1 MRLPV
6 ICFLLFWAKARTLK
20 NLNYSVPEEQGPGT
34 VIGNIAKD
42 AGFGPVE
49 KGTKSNF
56 RVLENSAP
64 HLIDVDSE
72 SGLLFTKQRIDRET
86 LCKRNPKCQLSMEV
100 FANDKEICMIKIDV
114 VDINDNSPS
123 FPSDHINIDI
133 SENAAAGTRFPLTI
147 AHDSDSGQNGIKTY
161 QVTRD
166 DYNTFSLDLKLRGDG
181 TIYPELVVQ
190 RPLDREDQSH
200 HTLLLTAIDGG
211 EYPRSGSM
219 QINVRV
225 TDSNDNSPVFD
236 KPGYMLE
243 LPENSPPGRMLID
256 VNATDQ
262 DEGSNGQV
270 VYSFSG
276 YASDRVQELF
286 SIDPKTGVIKIQG
299 EIDYEDN
306 PTIEFD
312 VQAMDLGPNPIPGHC
327 KISVKVLDKNDN
339 WPVISFVSVRQ
350 GAISEAAPPESVI
363 ALVRVTDKD
372 SGRNGQLQCRVL
384 GNVPF
389 RLQEN
394 NDNFYTL
401 LTDRPLDRELKD
413 EYNVTIVA
421 RDNGIPSL
429 NYTKSFTVK
438 ILDENDNAPRFTK
451 TVYVL
456 QVPENNIPGEYLGSV
471 LAHDPD
477 IGQNGTVSYSISPS
491 HIGDVSV
498 YTYVSVNPTNGAIY
512 ASRSFNYEQ
521 TKFFEFKVQAKDAG
535 SPHMEGSATVR
546 VSVLDV
552 NDNLPVIVLPLLIN
566 DTVEIMVPR
575 NVGLGYIVT
584 TVRAVDQDHGESGR
598 LTYEIWEGNEEH
610 LFEMDPVAGEV
621 RTAHAVWEDVAPA
634 VELVVKVTDHGKPP
648 LSAVAKLIIKA
659 NTGAM
664 AAGESSA
671 SGEQQ
676 HWDMSLP
683 LIITLC
689 IISLMLLAVMTTI
702 AVKSK
707 HQDKEAGNYN
717 CRMAEYSNSNPPVGN
732 GKKKRINKSDI
743 MLVQS
748 EVEERDSV
756 SRMNVVSSPSLITS
770 PICFDYQATSP
781 LPLTLPRSEVMYL
794 KTTFNS
800 LTVPRAGCHSSFAG
814 LTTETPTNR
823 MSVIQTDNFPS
834 EPNNV
839 ANRQPFAQSSSTFKD
854 AERASLR
861 DSGHGDSDQA
871 DSDLDTNKGCACNT
885 SARGALKM
893 KATAVNGQPLDQG
906 QGRSVHCTD
915 ECRALGHSDRCW
927 MPKLRVGSQ
936 ADSGDNR
943 TDLFIPV
950 GMEATAETEIYGS
963 LNRSAARKTLSTFGK
978 EQRDSTILVANIK
991 PYFKSQRARSPLLQE
1006 CSSGSS
1012 SPTKGNTPLDS
1023 HTKGPREEV
1032 GRDGEGGSD
1041 SSAYGPPDG
1050 QCSPPHTELEE
1061 PSYMACGLTPKSL
1074 SNSLIHSSEIRSG
1087 IISQECVGMECV
1099 SPNQR
1104 DSGD

>member
-1 MRLPV
+1 MRLSVP
-6 ICFLLFWAKARTLK
+6 IFFLLWVKALTLK

-42 AGFGPVE
+42 AGY
-49 KGTKSNF
+49 GTMERGKKSNF

-64 HLIDVDSE
+64 HLVDVDPE
-72 SGLLFTKQRIDRET
+72 SGLIFTKQRIDRET
-86 LCKRNPKCQLSMEV
+86 LCRRNPKCQLSMEV
-100 FANDKEICMIKIDV
+100 FANDKEICMIKIDIQ
-114 VDINDNSPS
+114 DINDNSPS
-123 FPSDHINIDI
+123 FPSDHVNIDI

-147 AHDSDSGQNGIKTY
+147 AHDSDSGENGIKTY

-166 DYNTFSLDLKLRGDG
+166 DYNTFSLDLKVRGDG

-225 TDSNDNSPVFD
+225 TDSNDNSPVFE
-236 KPGYMLE
+236 KSSYVLE
-243 LPENSPPGRMLID
+243 IAENSPQGKVLID
-256 VNATDQ
+256 LNATDL

-270 VYSFSG
+270 IYSFTG
-276 YASDRVQELF
+276 YASERIQDLF
-286 SIDPKTGVIKIQG
+286 SIDPNTGVIKVQG
-299 EIDYEDN
+299 EIDFEEN
-306 PTIEFD
+306 PIIEFD
-312 VQAMDLGPNPIPGHC
+312 VQAKDLGPNPIPGHC
-327 KISVKVLDKNDN
+327 KITVKVLDKNDN
-339 WPVISFVSVRQ
+339 SPIISFVSVRQ

-401 LTDRPLDRELKD
+401 LTDRPLDREMKD

-451 TVYVL
+451 TLYVL

-477 IGQNGTVSYSISPS
+477 VGRNGTVSYSILPS

-512 ASRSFNYEQ
+512 ASRSFNFEQ
-521 TKFFEFKVQAKDAG
+521 TKSFEFKVQAKDGG
-535 SPHMEGSATVR
+535 SPHMESTSTVR
-546 VSVLDV
+546 VNILDV
-552 NDNLPVIVLPLLIN
+552 NDNLPVIILPVLLN
-566 DTVEIMVPR
+566 DTAEIPVPR
-575 NVGLGYIVT
+575 NVGIGYIVA
-584 TVRAVDQDHGESGR
+584 TVKAVDHDHGESGH
-598 LTYEIWEGNEEH
+598 LTYEITEGNDDH
-610 LFEMDPVAGEV
+610 LFEMDPVGGEV
-621 RTAHAVWEDVAPA
+621 RTAHALWEEVAPV

-659 NTGAM
+659 NTET
-664 AAGESSA
+664 AAGGGSSTG
-671 SGEQQ
+671 GEQQ
-676 HWDMSLP
+676 HWDVSLP
-683 LIITLC
+683 LIVTLC
-689 IISLMLLAVMTTI
+689 IISVMLLAVMTAI

-717 CRMAEYSNSNPPVGN
+717 CRMAEYSNPPVGK

-748 EVEERDSV
+748 EMEERDSA
-756 SRMNVVSSPSLITS
+756 SRMNV
-770 PICFDYQATSP
+770 
-781 LPLTLPRSEVMYL
+781 
-794 KTTFNS
+794 
-800 LTVPRAGCHSSFAG
+800 
-814 LTTETPTNR
+814 TE
-823 MSVIQTDNFPS
+823 NFPS
-834 EPNNV
+834 EPNY
-839 ANRQPFAQSSSTFKD
+839 AGSRQPFVQSSTFKD

-871 DSDLDTNKGCACNT
+871 DSDQDTNKGSHCDT
-885 SARGALKM
+885 SAREALKM
-893 KATAVNGQPLDQG
+893 KATAVNGQPFEQEQDK
-906 QGRSVHCTD
+906 SVHCTD

-936 ADSGDNR
+936 ADSADNR
-943 TDLFIPV
+943 TNLFIPV
-950 GMEATAETEIYGS
+950 GMDAMVETEIYGTIS
-963 LNRSAARKTLSTFGK
+963 CSSRKTLSTFGK
-978 EQRDSTILVANIK
+978 EQRDSTILVANVK
-991 PYFKSQRARSPLLQE
+991 PYLKSQRALSPPLQE
-1006 CSSGSS
+1006 SPSASS
-1012 SPTKGNTPLDS
+1012 SPTKSSLPLDLAS
-1023 HTKGPREEV
+1023 QESKEE
-1032 GRDGEGGSD
+1032 REGGSD

-1050 QCSPPHTELEE
+1050 QCSPLHTELEE
-1061 PSYMACGLTPKSL
+1061 PSYLTCELRPKSL
-1074 SNSLIHSSEIRSG
+1074 SSSLIHSSV
-1087 IISQECVGMECV
+1087 ISQECGGSDCALD
-1099 SPNQR
+1099 PR
-1104 DSGD
+1104 DTGN

>member
-1 MRLPV
+1 MRLSIP
-6 ICFLLFWAKARTLK
+6 IFLLLWVKALTLK
-20 NLNYSVPEEQGPGT
+20 NLSYSVPEEQGPGT

-42 AGFGPVE
+42 GGY
-49 KGTKSNF
+49 GTLERGKKSNF

-64 HLIDVDSE
+64 HLVDVDPE
-72 SGLLFTKQRIDRET
+72 SGLIFTKQRIDRET
-86 LCKRNPKCQLSMEV
+86 LCRRNPKCQLSMEV
-100 FANDKEICMIKIDV
+100 FANDKEICMIKIDIQ
-114 VDINDNSPS
+114 DINDNSPN
-123 FPSDHINIDI
+123 FPSDHVNIDI

-147 AHDSDSGQNGIKTY
+147 AHDSDTGENGIKTY

-166 DYNTFSLDLKLRGDG
+166 DYNTFSLDLKVRGDG

-225 TDSNDNSPVFD
+225 TDSNDNSPIFE
-236 KPGYMLE
+236 KSSYILE
-243 LPENSPPGRMLID
+243 LPENSPPGKVLID
-256 VNATDQ
+256 LNATDH

-270 VYSFSG
+270 VYSFTG
-276 YASDRVQELF
+276 YASERIQDLF
-286 SIDPKTGVIKIQG
+286 SIDPNSGVIKVQG
-299 EIDYEDN
+299 EIDYEEN
-306 PTIEFD
+306 PIIEFD
-312 VQAMDLGPNPIPGHC
+312 VQAKDLGPNPIPGHA
-327 KISVKVLDKNDN
+327 KITVKVLDKNDN
-339 WPVISFVSVRQ
+339 SPIISFVSVRQ
-350 GAISEAAPPESVI
+350 GAISEAAPSESVI

-401 LTDRPLDRELKD
+401 LTDRPLDREAKD

-451 TVYVL
+451 LMYIL

-477 IGQNGTVSYSISPS
+477 VGRNGTVTYSILPS
-491 HIGDVSV
+491 HIGEVSV

-521 TKFFEFKVQAKDAG
+521 MKSFEFKVQAKDGG
-535 SPHMEGSATVR
+535 SPHMESTTTVR
-546 VSVLDV
+546 VNILDV
-552 NDNLPVIVLPLLIN
+552 NDNLPVIILPFLQN
-566 DTVEIMVPR
+566 DTAEIPVPR
-575 NVGLGYIVT
+575 NVGIGYIVA
-584 TVRAVDQDHGESGR
+584 TVKAVDHDHGESGH
-598 LTYEIWEGNEEH
+598 LTYEITDGNDDH
-610 LFEMDPVAGEV
+610 LFDMDPIGGEV
-621 RTAHAVWEDVAPA
+621 RTAHATWEDVSPV

-648 LSAVAKLIIKA
+648 LSAVAKLVIKA
-659 NTGAM
+659 NAETASG
-664 AAGESSA
+664 GGGSNV

-676 HWDMSLP
+676 HWDVSLP
-683 LIITLC
+683 LIVTLC
-689 IISLMLLAVMTTI
+689 IISVMLLAVMTAI

-707 HQDKEAGNYN
+707 HQDKDSGNYN
-717 CRMAEYSNSNPPVGN
+717 CRMPEYTNPPVGK

-748 EVEERDSV
+748 EMEERDSA

-770 PICFDYQATSP
+770 PICFDYQSP

-794 KTTFNS
+794 KTTPNS

-814 LTTETPTNR
+814 LGADASANR
-823 MSVIQTDNFPS
+823 MSVIQTENFPS
-834 EPNNV
+834 EPNY
-839 ANRQPFAQSSSTFKD
+839 AGSRQPFVQSSTFKD

-871 DSDLDTNKGCACNT
+871 DSDQDTNRGSQCDT
-885 SARGALKM
+885 SAREALKM
-893 KATAVNGQPLDQG
+893 KGTSVNGQPFEQEQDK
-906 QGRSVHCTD
+906 SVHCTD

-927 MPKLRVGSQ
+927 MPKLRIGSQ
-936 ADSGDNR
+936 ADSADNR
-943 TDLFIPV
+943 TNLFIPV
-950 GMEATAETEIYGS
+950 GMDAMVETEIYGTIS
-963 LNRSAARKTLSTFGK
+963 RGARKTLSTFGK
-978 EQRDSTILVANIK
+978 EQRDGTILVANVK
-991 PYFKSQRARSPLLQE
+991 PYLKSQRAPPCPPLQE
-1006 CSSGSS
+1006 SPPAPG
-1012 SPTKGNTPLDS
+1012 SPTKGGSTPD
-1023 HTKGPREEV
+1023 PAQRESKED
-1032 GRDGEGGSD
+1032 REGGSD

-1050 QCSPPHTELEE
+1050 QCSPLHTALEE
-1061 PSYMACGLTPKSL
+1061 PAYLSRELRPKALAS
-1074 SNSLIHSSEIRSG
+1074 SLIHSAV
-1087 IISQECVGMECV
+1087 ISQECGGVLEYE
-1099 SPNQR
+1099 PR
-1104 DSGD
+1104 DSGK

>member
-1 MRLPV
+1 MRLSVPFF
-6 ICFLLFWAKARTLK
+6 FLLWAKALTLK

-42 AGFGPVE
+42 AGYGPME
-49 KGTKSNF
+49 RGEKSNF

-64 HLIDVDSE
+64 HLVDVDSE
-72 SGLLFTKQRIDRET
+72 SGLIFTIQRIDRET
-86 LCKRNPKCQLSMEV
+86 LCRRNPKCQLSMEV
-100 FANDKEICMIKIDV
+100 FANDKEICMVKIDIL
-114 VDINDNSPS
+114 DINDNSPS

-133 SENAAAGTRFPLTI
+133 SENAASGTRFPLTI
-147 AHDSDSGQNGIKTY
+147 AHDSDSGENGIKTY

-166 DYNTFSLDLKLRGDG
+166 DHNTFSLDLKTRGDG

-225 TDSNDNSPVFD
+225 TDSNDNSPVFE
-236 KPGYMLE
+236 KPSYVLE
-243 LPENSPPGRMLID
+243 LPENSPPGKLLID
-256 VNATDQ
+256 LNATDQ

-276 YASDRVQELF
+276 YASERMQELF
-286 SIDPKTGVIKIQG
+286 SLDPNTGVIKILG
-299 EIDYEDN
+299 EIDYEEN
-306 PTIEFD
+306 PMIEFD
-312 VQAMDLGPNPIPGHC
+312 VQAKDLGPNPIPGHC
-327 KISVKVLDKNDN
+327 KITVKVLDKNDN
-339 WPVISFVSVRQ
+339 WPIISFVSVRQ
-350 GAISEAAPPESVI
+350 GAISEAAPPDSVI

-451 TVYVL
+451 SVYVL

-477 IGQNGTVSYSISPS
+477 IGRNGTVSYSILPS

-498 YTYVSVNPTNGAIY
+498 YTFVSVNPTNGAIY

-535 SPHMEGSATVR
+535 SPHMESTATVR
-546 VSVLDV
+546 VSILDV
-552 NDNLPVIVLPLLIN
+552 NDNLPVIILPLLQN
-566 DTVEIMVPR
+566 DTAEISVPR
-575 NVGLGYIVT
+575 NVGIGYIVAT
-584 TVRAVDQDHGESGR
+584 LKAVDHDHGESGR
-598 LTYEIWEGNEEH
+598 LTYEISEGNDDH
-610 LFEMDPVAGEV
+610 LFEVDPVIGEV
-621 RTAHAVWEDVAPA
+621 RTAQAQWEDKAPM

-659 NTGAM
+659 NTGAT
-664 AAGESSA
+664 AEGGSRA
-671 SGEQQ
+671 SGEQPP
-676 HWDMSLP
+676 WDVSLP
-683 LIITLC
+683 LIVTLC
-689 IISLMLLAVMTTI
+689 IISVMLLAVMTAI

-707 HQDKEAGNYN
+707 HQDKETGNYN
-717 CRMAEYSNSNPPVGN
+717 CRMDEYSNSPAGK

-748 EVEERDSV
+748 EMEERDAV
-756 SRMNVVSSPSLITS
+756 SRMNVVSSSSLITS
-770 PICFDYQATSP
+770 PICFDYQSP
-781 LPLTLPRSEVMYL
+781 LPLTLPRSEVLYL
-794 KTTFNS
+794 KTTPNS

-814 LTTETPTNR
+814 LTADTPLNR

-834 EPNNV
+834 EPNYV
-839 ANRQPFAQSSSTFKD
+839 GSRQPFAQSSSTFKD
-854 AERASLR
+854 AEQASLR

-871 DSDLDTNKGCACNT
+871 DSDQDTNKGSHCDT
-885 SARGALKM
+885 SAREALKM
-893 KATAVNGQPLDQG
+893 KATAVNGQPVEQG
-906 QGRSVHCTD
+906 QEKSVHCTA

-936 ADSGDNR
+936 ADSADNR
-943 TDLFIPV
+943 TNLFIPV
-950 GMEATAETEIYGS
+950 GMEAMVETEIYGTIS
-963 LNRSAARKTLSTFGK
+963 RRKTLSTFGK
-978 EQRDSTILVANIK
+978 EQRDSTILVANVK
-991 PYFKSQRARSPLLQE
+991 PYLKSQRALSPPLQE
-1006 CSSGSS
+1006 SHSASN
-1012 SPTKGNTPLDS
+1012 SPSKALDS
-1023 HTKGPREEV
+1023 PDNEAKGEERE
-1032 GRDGEGGSD
+1032 RGSN
-1041 SSAYGPPDG
+1041 SGAYGPPDG
-1050 QCSPPHTELEE
+1050 QCTPPHRELEE
-1061 PSYMACGLTPKSL
+1061 PSYLSCELGPKAL
-1074 SNSLIHSSEIRSG
+1074 SSSLIHSSV
-1087 IISQECVGMECV
+1087 ISQECGVVECALDH
-1099 SPNQR
+1099 R
-1104 DSGD
+1104 ASGN

>member
-1 MRLPV
+1 MRLSVPFF
-6 ICFLLFWAKARTLK
+6 FLLWVQALTLK

-42 AGFGPVE
+42 AGY
-49 KGTKSNF
+49 GTMERGKKSNF

-64 HLIDVDSE
+64 HLVDVDPE
-72 SGLLFTKQRIDRET
+72 SGLIFTKQRIDRET
-86 LCKRNPKCQLSMEV
+86 LCRRNPKCQLSMEV
-100 FANDKEICMIKIDV
+100 FANDKEICMIKIDIQ
-114 VDINDNSPS
+114 DINDNSPS
-123 FPSDHINIDI
+123 FPSDHVNIDI

-147 AHDSDSGQNGIKTY
+147 AHDSDSGENGIKTY

-166 DYNTFSLDLKLRGDG
+166 DYNTFSLDLKVRGDG

-219 QINVRV
+219 QINIRV
-225 TDSNDNSPVFD
+225 TDSNDNSPVFE
-236 KPGYMLE
+236 KSSYVIEIL
-243 LPENSPPGRMLID
+243 ENSPPGKILID
-256 VNATDQ
+256 LNATDQ

-270 VYSFSG
+270 VYSFTG
-276 YASDRVQELF
+276 YASERIQDLF
-286 SIDPKTGVIKIQG
+286 SIDPNTGVIKVQG
-299 EIDYEDN
+299 EIDFEEN
-306 PTIEFD
+306 SIIEFD
-312 VQAMDLGPNPIPGHC
+312 VQAKDLGPNPIPGHC
-327 KISVKVLDKNDN
+327 KITVKVLDKNDN
-339 WPVISFVSVRQ
+339 SPIISFVSVRQ

-401 LTDRPLDRELKD
+401 LTDRPLDREMKD

-477 IGQNGTVSYSISPS
+477 VGRNGTVSYSILPS
-491 HIGDVSV
+491 HIGEVSV

-521 TKFFEFKVQAKDAG
+521 TKSFEFKVQAKDGG
-535 SPHMEGSATVR
+535 SPHMESTSIVR
-546 VSVLDV
+546 VNVLDV
-552 NDNLPVIVLPLLIN
+552 NDNLPVIILPLLQN
-566 DTVEIMVPR
+566 DTAEIPVPR
-575 NVGLGYIVT
+575 NVGIGYIVA
-584 TVRAVDQDHGESGR
+584 TVKAVDHDHGESGH
-598 LTYEIWEGNEEH
+598 LTYEITEGNDDH
-610 LFEMDPVAGEV
+610 LFEMDPVGGEV
-621 RTAHAVWEDVAPA
+621 RTAQALWEEVAPV

-659 NTGAM
+659 NTET
-664 AAGESSA
+664 AAGGGSSA

-676 HWDMSLP
+676 HWDVSLP
-683 LIITLC
+683 LIVTLC
-689 IISLMLLAVMTTI
+689 IISVMLLAVMTAI

-707 HQDKEAGNYN
+707 HQDKETGNYN
-717 CRMAEYSNSNPPVGN
+717 CRMAEYSNPPVGK

-748 EVEERDSV
+748 EMEERDSA
-756 SRMNVVSSPSLITS
+756 SRMNV
-770 PICFDYQATSP
+770 
-781 LPLTLPRSEVMYL
+781 
-794 KTTFNS
+794 
-800 LTVPRAGCHSSFAG
+800 
-814 LTTETPTNR
+814 TE
-823 MSVIQTDNFPS
+823 NFPS
-834 EPNNV
+834 EPNY
-839 ANRQPFAQSSSTFKD
+839 AGSRQPFVQSSTFKD
-854 AERASLR
+854 AEQASLR

-871 DSDLDTNKGCACNT
+871 DSDQDTNKGSQCDT
-885 SARGALKM
+885 SAREALKM
-893 KATAVNGQPLDQG
+893 KAAAVNGQPFEQEQDK
-906 QGRSVHCTD
+906 SVHCTD

-936 ADSGDNR
+936 ADSADNR
-943 TDLFIPV
+943 TNLFIPV
-950 GMEATAETEIYGS
+950 GMDAMVETEIYGTIS
-963 LNRSAARKTLSTFGK
+963 CSSRKTLSTFGK
-978 EQRDSTILVANIK
+978 EQRDSTILVANVK
-991 PYFKSQRARSPLLQE
+991 PYLKSQRALSPPLQE
-1006 CSSGSS
+1006 SLSASN
-1012 SPTKGNTPLDS
+1012 SPTKSSLPLDLANQES
-1023 HTKGPREEV
+1023 KEE
-1032 GRDGEGGSD
+1032 REGGSD

-1050 QCSPPHTELEE
+1050 QCSPLHTGLEE
-1061 PSYMACGLTPKSL
+1061 PSYLTCELRPKSL
-1074 SNSLIHSSEIRSG
+1074 SSSLIHSSV
-1087 IISQECVGMECV
+1087 ISQECGGLDFVLD
-1099 SPNQR
+1099 PR
-1104 DSGD
+1104 DSGN

>member
-6 ICFLLFWAKARTLK
+6 FFFLLLWAKARTLK

-42 AGFGPVE
+42 AGFGPME
-49 KGTKSNF
+49 RGIKANF

-64 HLIDVDSE
+64 HLIDVDPE

-86 LCKRNPKCQLSMEV
+86 LCRRNPKCQLSMEV
-100 FANDKEICMIKIDV
+100 FANDKEICMIKIDI
-114 VDINDNSPS
+114 VDINDNSPG
-123 FPSDHINIDI
+123 FPSENIDIDI

-147 AHDSDSGQNGIKTY
+147 AHDSDSGENGIKTY

-190 RPLDREDQSH
+190 RPLDREDRSH

-236 KPGYMLE
+236 KPAYVLE
-243 LPENSPPGRMLID
+243 LPENSPAGKLLID
-256 VNATDQ
+256 LNATDQ

-270 VYSFSG
+270 IYSFSG

-286 SIDPKTGVIKIQG
+286 SIDPNTGVIKVRG
-299 EIDYEDN
+299 EIDYEEN

-312 VQAMDLGPNPIPGHC
+312 VQAKDMGPNPIPGHC
-327 KISVKVLDKNDN
+327 KISVKVVDKNDN

-350 GAISEAAPPESVI
+350 GAISEAAPPQSVI

-389 RLQEN
+389 RLEEN

-401 LTDRPLDRELKD
+401 LTDRLLDRELKD

-451 TVYVL
+451 TVYGL

-477 IGQNGTVSYSISPS
+477 IGRNGTVSYSILPS

-535 SPHMEGSATVR
+535 SPHMESSTTVR

-552 NDNLPVIVLPLLIN
+552 NDNLPVIIQPLLFN
-566 DTVEIMVPR
+566 DTAEITVAR

-584 TVRAVDQDHGESGR
+584 TVRAVDHDHGESGR
-598 LTYEIWEGNEEH
+598 LTYEISEGNEER
-610 LFEMDPVAGEV
+610 LFEMDPVAGDV
-621 RTAHAVWEDVAPA
+621 KTAHAAWDDVAPA

-648 LSAVAKLIIKA
+648 LSAVAKLMIRA
-659 NTGAM
+659 SSSS
-664 AAGESSA
+664 AAGGESRAGGS
-671 SGEQQ
+671 ERQ

-683 LIITLC
+683 LIVTLC
-689 IISLMLLAVMTTI
+689 IISVMLLAVMTAI

-707 HQDKEAGNYN
+707 HQDKESGNYN
-717 CRMAEYSNSNPPVGN
+717 CRVAEYSNPAATGK
-732 GKKKRINKSDI
+732 GKKKRINKNDI

-748 EVEERDSV
+748 ETEEGESAG
-756 SRMNVVSSPSLITS
+756 RMNVVSSPSLITS
-770 PICFDYQATSP
+770 PICFDYQTTSP

-794 KTTFNS
+794 KTTSNS

-814 LTTETPTNR
+814 LTAETSMNR

-834 EPNNV
+834 EPNY
-839 ANRQPFAQSSSTFKD
+839 AASRQPFAQSSSTFKD

-871 DSDLDTNKGCACNT
+871 DSDQDTNRVSHSDA
-885 SARGALKM
+885 SARDTLKM
-893 KATAVNGQPLDQG
+893 KATAVNGQSLDHG
-906 QGRSVHCTD
+906 QDRPVHCTD

-927 MPKLRVGSQ
+927 MPKLRVGSH
-936 ADSGDNR
+936 ADSADNR
-943 TDLFIPV
+943 TNLFIPV
-950 GMEATAETEIYGS
+950 GMEAIVETEIYGS
-963 LNRSAARKTLSTFGK
+963 LNRGTARKTLSTFGK
-978 EQRDSTILVANIK
+978 DQRDSTILVANVK
-991 PYFKSQRARSPLLQE
+991 PYLKSQRALSPLLQE
-1006 CSSGSS
+1006 CSSASS
-1012 SPTKGNTPLDS
+1012 SPPKGNTPLDPPA
-1023 HTKGPREEV
+1023 KGPKEKV
-1032 GRDGEGGSD
+1032 GGDGEGGSD

-1050 QCSPPHTELEE
+1050 QCSPPHTELE
-1061 PSYMACGLTPKSL
+1061 PSYLSCTIRSKSL
-1074 SNSLIHSSEIRSG
+1074 SNSLSHSSGISSG
-1087 IISQECVGMECV
+1087 IISQECGGLECV
-1099 SPNQR
+1099 SVEQR
-1104 DSGD
+1104 DSGN

>member
-1 MRLPV
+1 MRLSVP
-6 ICFLLFWAKARTLK
+6 IFILLWVKALTLK

-42 AGFGPVE
+42 AGY
-49 KGTKSNF
+49 GTIERGKKSNF

-64 HLIDVDSE
+64 HLVDVDPE
-72 SGLLFTKQRIDRET
+72 SGLIFTKQRIDRET
-86 LCKRNPKCQLSMEV
+86 LCRRNPKCQLSMEV
-100 FANDKEICMIKIDV
+100 FANDKEICMIKIDIQ
-114 VDINDNSPS
+114 DINDNSPS
-123 FPSDHINIDI
+123 FPSDHVNIDI

-147 AHDSDSGQNGIKTY
+147 AHDSDSGENGIKTY

-166 DYNTFSLDLKLRGDG
+166 DYNTFSLDLKVRGDG

-225 TDSNDNSPVFD
+225 TDSNDNSPIFEKSSYVI
-236 KPGYMLE
+236 E
-243 LPENSPPGRMLID
+243 ITENSPPGKVLID
-256 VNATDQ
+256 LNATDQ

-270 VYSFSG
+270 VYSFTG
-276 YASDRVQELF
+276 YASERIQDLF
-286 SIDPKTGVIKIQG
+286 SIDPNTGVIKVQG
-299 EIDYEDN
+299 EIDYEEN
-306 PTIEFD
+306 PIIEFD
-312 VQAMDLGPNPIPGHC
+312 VQAKDLGPNPIPGHC
-327 KISVKVLDKNDN
+327 KITVKVLDKNDN
-339 WPVISFVSVRQ
+339 SPIISFVSVRQ

-401 LTDRPLDRELKD
+401 LTDRPLDREMKD

-477 IGQNGTVSYSISPS
+477 VGRNGTVSYSILPS

-521 TKFFEFKVQAKDAG
+521 TKSFEFKVQAKDGG
-535 SPHMEGSATVR
+535 SPHMESTSTVR
-546 VSVLDV
+546 VNILDV
-552 NDNLPVIVLPLLIN
+552 NDNLPVIILPLLQN
-566 DTVEIMVPR
+566 DTAEIPVPR
-575 NVGLGYIVT
+575 NVGIGYIVA
-584 TVRAVDQDHGESGR
+584 TVKAVDHDHGESGH
-598 LTYEIWEGNEEH
+598 LTYEITEGNDDH
-610 LFEMDPVAGEV
+610 LFEMDPVGGEV
-621 RTAHAVWEDVAPA
+621 RTAHALWEEVAPV

-659 NTGAM
+659 NTET
-664 AAGESSA
+664 AAGGGSSA

-676 HWDMSLP
+676 HWDVSLP
-683 LIITLC
+683 LIVTLC
-689 IISLMLLAVMTTI
+689 IISVMLLAVMTAI

-707 HQDKEAGNYN
+707 HQDKETGNYN
-717 CRMAEYSNSNPPVGN
+717 CRMAEYSNPPVGK

-748 EVEERDSV
+748 EMEERDSA
-756 SRMNVVSSPSLITS
+756 SRMNV
-770 PICFDYQATSP
+770 
-781 LPLTLPRSEVMYL
+781 
-794 KTTFNS
+794 
-800 LTVPRAGCHSSFAG
+800 
-814 LTTETPTNR
+814 TE
-823 MSVIQTDNFPS
+823 NFPS
-834 EPNNV
+834 EPNY
-839 ANRQPFAQSSSTFKD
+839 AGSRQPFVQSSTFKD

-871 DSDLDTNKGCACNT
+871 DSDQDTNKGSHCDT
-885 SARGALKM
+885 SAREALKM
-893 KATAVNGQPLDQG
+893 KATAVNGQPFEQEQDK
-906 QGRSVHCTD
+906 SVHCTD

-936 ADSGDNR
+936 ADSADNR
-943 TDLFIPV
+943 TNLFIPV
-950 GMEATAETEIYGS
+950 GMDAMVETEIYDTIS
-963 LNRSAARKTLSTFGK
+963 CSSRKTLSTFGK
-978 EQRDSTILVANIK
+978 EQRDSTILVANVK
-991 PYFKSQRARSPLLQE
+991 SYLKSQRALSPPLQE
-1006 CSSGSS
+1006 SPSASS
-1012 SPTKGNTPLDS
+1012 SPTKSSVPMDLANQES
-1023 HTKGPREEV
+1023 KEE
-1032 GRDGEGGSD
+1032 REGGSD

-1050 QCSPPHTELEE
+1050 QCSPLHTELEE
-1061 PSYMACGLTPKSL
+1061 PSYLTCELRPKSL
-1074 SNSLIHSSEIRSG
+1074 SSSLIHSSV
-1087 IISQECVGMECV
+1087 ISQECGGSECALD
-1099 SPNQR
+1099 PR
-1104 DSGD
+1104 DSGN

>member
-1 MRLPV
+1 MRLSVP
-6 ICFLLFWAKARTLK
+6 IFFLLWVKALTLK

-42 AGFGPVE
+42 AGYGTVE
-49 KGTKSNF
+49 RGKKSNF

-64 HLIDVDSE
+64 HLVDVDPE
-72 SGLLFTKQRIDRET
+72 SGLIFTKQRIDRET
-86 LCKRNPKCQLSMEV
+86 LCRRNPKCQLSMEV
-100 FANDKEICMIKIDV
+100 FANDKEICMIKIDIQ
-114 VDINDNSPS
+114 DINDNSPT
-123 FPSDHINIDI
+123 FLSDHVNIDI

-147 AHDSDSGQNGIKTY
+147 AHDSDTGENGIKTY

-166 DYNTFSLDLKLRGDG
+166 DYNTFSLDLKVRGDG

-225 TDSNDNSPVFD
+225 TDSNDNSPIFEKSSYVI
-236 KPGYMLE
+236 E
-243 LPENSPPGRMLID
+243 IPENSPPGKVLID
-256 VNATDQ
+256 LNATDQ

-270 VYSFSG
+270 VYSFTG
-276 YASDRVQELF
+276 YASERIQDLF
-286 SIDPKTGVIKIQG
+286 SIDPNTGVIKVQG
-299 EIDYEDN
+299 EIDYEEN
-306 PTIEFD
+306 PIIEFD
-312 VQAMDLGPNPIPGHC
+312 VQAKDMGPNPIPGHC
-327 KISVKVLDKNDN
+327 KITVKVLDKNDN
-339 WPVISFVSVRQ
+339 SPIISFVSVRQ

-401 LTDRPLDRELKD
+401 LTDRPLDREMKD

-477 IGQNGTVSYSISPS
+477 VGRNGTVSYSILPS

-521 TKFFEFKVQAKDAG
+521 TKSFEFKVQAKDGG
-535 SPHMEGSATVR
+535 SPHMESTSTVR
-546 VSVLDV
+546 VNILDV
-552 NDNLPVIVLPLLIN
+552 NDNLPVIILPLLLN
-566 DTVEIMVPR
+566 DTAEIPVPR
-575 NVGLGYIVT
+575 NVGIGYIVA
-584 TVRAVDQDHGESGR
+584 TVKAVDHDHGESGH
-598 LTYEIWEGNEEH
+598 LTYEITEGNDDH
-610 LFEMDPVAGEV
+610 LFEMDPVGGEV
-621 RTAHAVWEDVAPA
+621 RTAHALWEEVAPV

-659 NTGAM
+659 NTEA
-664 AAGESSA
+664 AAGGGSSA

-676 HWDMSLP
+676 HWDVSLP
-683 LIITLC
+683 LIVTLC
-689 IISLMLLAVMTTI
+689 IISVMLLAVMTAI

-707 HQDKEAGNYN
+707 HQDKETGNYN
-717 CRMAEYSNSNPPVGN
+717 CRMAEYSNPPVGK

-748 EVEERDSV
+748 EMEERDSA
-756 SRMNVVSSPSLITS
+756 SRMNV
-770 PICFDYQATSP
+770 
-781 LPLTLPRSEVMYL
+781 
-794 KTTFNS
+794 
-800 LTVPRAGCHSSFAG
+800 
-814 LTTETPTNR
+814 TE
-823 MSVIQTDNFPS
+823 NFPS
-834 EPNNV
+834 EPNY
-839 ANRQPFAQSSSTFKD
+839 AGSRQPFVQSSTFKD

-871 DSDLDTNKGCACNT
+871 DSDQDTNKGSHCDA
-885 SARGALKM
+885 SAREALKM
-893 KATAVNGQPLDQG
+893 KATAVNGQPFEQEQDK
-906 QGRSVHCTD
+906 SVHCTD

-936 ADSGDNR
+936 ADSADNR
-943 TDLFIPV
+943 TNLFIPV
-950 GMEATAETEIYGS
+950 GMDAMVETEIYGTIS
-963 LNRSAARKTLSTFGK
+963 CSSRKTLSTFGK
-978 EQRDSTILVANIK
+978 EQRDSTILVANVK
-991 PYFKSQRARSPLLQE
+991 PYLKSQRALSPPLQE
-1006 CSSGSS
+1006 SPSASS
-1012 SPTKGNTPLDS
+1012 SPTKSSMPLDLANQES
-1023 HTKGPREEV
+1023 KEE
-1032 GRDGEGGSD
+1032 REGGSD

-1050 QCSPPHTELEE
+1050 QCSPLHTVLEE
-1061 PSYMACGLTPKSL
+1061 PSYLTCELRPKSL
-1074 SNSLIHSSEIRSG
+1074 SSSLIHSSV
-1087 IISQECVGMECV
+1087 ISQECGGSECALD
-1099 SPNQR
+1099 PR
-1104 DSGD
+1104 DSGN

>member
-1 MRLPV
+1 MRLSVP
-6 ICFLLFWAKARTLK
+6 IFFLLWVKALTLK

-42 AGFGPVE
+42 AGY
-49 KGTKSNF
+49 GTMERGKKSNF

-64 HLIDVDSE
+64 HLVDVDPE
-72 SGLLFTKQRIDRET
+72 SGLIFTKQRIDRET
-86 LCKRNPKCQLSMEV
+86 LCRRNPKCQLSMEV
-100 FANDKEICMIKIDV
+100 FANDKEICMIKIDIQ
-114 VDINDNSPS
+114 DINDNSPS
-123 FPSDHINIDI
+123 FPSDHVNIDI

-147 AHDSDSGQNGIKTY
+147 AHDSDSGENGIKTY

-166 DYNTFSLDLKLRGDG
+166 DYNTFSLDLKVRGDG

-225 TDSNDNSPVFD
+225 TDSNDNSPIFEKSSYVI
-236 KPGYMLE
+236 E
-243 LPENSPPGRMLID
+243 ISENSPPGKILINL
-256 VNATDQ
+256 NATDE

-270 VYSFSG
+270 VYSFTG
-276 YASDRVQELF
+276 YASERIQDLF
-286 SIDPKTGVIKIQG
+286 SIDPNTGVIKVQG
-299 EIDYEDN
+299 EIDYEEN
-306 PTIEFD
+306 PIIEFD
-312 VQAMDLGPNPIPGHC
+312 VQAKDLGPNPIPGHC
-327 KISVKVLDKNDN
+327 KITVKVLDKNDN
-339 WPVISFVSVRQ
+339 SPVISFVSVRQ

-401 LTDRPLDRELKD
+401 LTDRPLDREMKD

-477 IGQNGTVSYSISPS
+477 VGRNGTVSYSILPS

-521 TKFFEFKVQAKDAG
+521 TKSFEFKVQAKDGG
-535 SPHMEGSATVR
+535 SPHMESTSTVR
-546 VSVLDV
+546 VNVLDV
-552 NDNLPVIVLPLLIN
+552 NDNLPVIILPLLLN
-566 DTVEIMVPR
+566 DTAEIPVPR
-575 NVGLGYIVT
+575 NVGIGYIVA
-584 TVRAVDQDHGESGR
+584 TVKAVDHDHGESGH
-598 LTYEIWEGNEEH
+598 LTYEITEGNDDH
-610 LFEMDPVAGEV
+610 LFEMDPVGGEI
-621 RTAHAVWEDVAPA
+621 RTAHALWEEVAPV

-659 NTGAM
+659 NTET
-664 AAGESSA
+664 AAGGGSSA

-676 HWDMSLP
+676 HWDVSLP
-683 LIITLC
+683 LIVTLC
-689 IISLMLLAVMTTI
+689 IISVMLLVVMTAI

-707 HQDKEAGNYN
+707 HQDKETGNYN
-717 CRMAEYSNSNPPVGN
+717 CRMAEYSNPPVGK

-748 EVEERDSV
+748 EMEERDSA
-756 SRMNVVSSPSLITS
+756 SRMNV
-770 PICFDYQATSP
+770 
-781 LPLTLPRSEVMYL
+781 
-794 KTTFNS
+794 
-800 LTVPRAGCHSSFAG
+800 
-814 LTTETPTNR
+814 TE
-823 MSVIQTDNFPS
+823 NFPS
-834 EPNNV
+834 EPNY
-839 ANRQPFAQSSSTFKD
+839 AGSRQPFVQSSTFKD

-871 DSDLDTNKGCACNT
+871 DSDQDTNRGSHCDT
-885 SARGALKM
+885 SAREALKM
-893 KATAVNGQPLDQG
+893 KATAVNGQPFEQEQDK
-906 QGRSVHCTD
+906 SVHCTD

-936 ADSGDNR
+936 ADSADNR
-943 TDLFIPV
+943 TNLFIPV
-950 GMEATAETEIYGS
+950 GMDAMVETEIYGTIS
-963 LNRSAARKTLSTFGK
+963 CSGRKTLSTFGK
-978 EQRDSTILVANIK
+978 EQRDSTILVANVK
-991 PYFKSQRARSPLLQE
+991 PYLKSQRALSPPLQE
-1006 CSSGSS
+1006 SPSASS
-1012 SPTKGNTPLDS
+1012 SPTKSSMPLDLANQES
-1023 HTKGPREEV
+1023 TEE
-1032 GRDGEGGSD
+1032 REGGSD
-1041 SSAYGPPDG
+1041 ISAYGPPDG
-1050 QCSPPHTELEE
+1050 QCSPLHTELEE
-1061 PSYMACGLTPKSL
+1061 PSYLTCELRPKSL
-1074 SNSLIHSSEIRSG
+1074 SSSLIHSSV
-1087 IISQECVGMECV
+1087 ISQECGRSDCALD
-1099 SPNQR
+1099 PR
-1104 DSGD
+1104 DSGN

>member
-236 KPGYMLE
+236 KPSYMLE

-477 IGQNGTVSYSISPS
+477 IGQNGTVSYSILPS

-498 YTYVSVNPTNGAIY
+498 HTYVSVNPTNGAIY

-717 CRMAEYSNSNPPVGN
+717 CRMAEYSNPPVGN

-756 SRMNVVSSPSLITS
+756 SRMSVVSSPSLITS

-814 LTTETPTNR
+814 LTTETPMDR

-927 MPKLRVGSQ
+927 MPKLRVGGQ

-991 PYFKSQRARSPLLQE
+991 PYFKSQSARSPLLQE

>member
-1 MRLPV
+1 MRLSV
-6 ICFLLFWAKARTLK
+6 IFFLLLWAKALTLK

-42 AGFGPVE
+42 AGYGPME
-49 KGTKSNF
+49 RGKKSNF
-56 RVLENSAP
+56 RILENSAP
-64 HLIDVDSE
+64 HLVDVDPE

-86 LCKRNPKCQLSMEV
+86 LCRRNPKCQLSMEV
-100 FANDKEICMIKIDV
+100 FANDKEICMIKIDIE
-114 VDINDNSPS
+114 DINDNSPS

-147 AHDSDSGQNGIKTY
+147 AHDSDSGENGIKTY

-166 DYNTFSLDLKLRGDG
+166 DYNTFSLDLKIRGDG

-225 TDSNDNSPVFD
+225 TDSNDNSPVFE
-236 KPGYMLE
+236 KPSYVLE
-243 LPENSPPGRMLID
+243 IPENSPPGKILID
-256 VNATDQ
+256 LNATDQ

-276 YASDRVQELF
+276 YASERMQELF
-286 SIDPKTGVIKIQG
+286 SIDPNTGVIKIQG
-299 EIDYEDN
+299 EIDYEEN
-306 PTIEFD
+306 PIIEFD
-312 VQAMDLGPNPIPGHC
+312 VQAKDLGPNPIPGHC
-327 KISVKVLDKNDN
+327 KITVKVLDKNDN
-339 WPVISFVSVRQ
+339 WPIISFVSVRQ

-401 LTDRPLDRELKD
+401 LTDRPLDREMKD
-413 EYNVTIVA
+413 EYNITIVA

-477 IGQNGTVSYSISPS
+477 IGRNGTVSYSILPS

-535 SPHMEGSATVR
+535 SPHMESTATVR

-552 NDNLPVIVLPLLIN
+552 NDNLPVITLPLLQN
-566 DTVEIMVPR
+566 DTAEIVVPR
-575 NVGLGYIVT
+575 NVGMGYIVT
-584 TVRAVDQDHGESGR
+584 TVKAMDHDHGESGR
-598 LTYEIWEGNEEH
+598 LTYEIWEGNEDN
-610 LFEMDPVAGEV
+610 LFEIDPVSGEI
-621 RTAHAVWEDVAPA
+621 RTINPVWEAVTTL

-648 LSAVAKLIIKA
+648 LSAVAKLIIRA
-659 NTGAM
+659 NPGAI
-664 AAGESSA
+664 AAGD
-671 SGEQQ
+671 SGAIREPQP
-676 HWDMSLP
+676 WDVSLP
-683 LIITLC
+683 LIVTLC
-689 IISLMLLAVMTTI
+689 IISVMLLAVMTAI

-717 CRMAEYSNSNPPVGN
+717 CRTAEFANPPMGK

-748 EVEERDSV
+748 EMEERDSL

-770 PICFDYQATSP
+770 PICFDYQSP
-781 LPLTLPRSEVMYL
+781 LPLTLPRSEVLYL
-794 KTTFNS
+794 KTTPNS

-814 LTTETPTNR
+814 LSTETPGNR

-834 EPNNV
+834 EPNYV
-839 ANRQPFAQSSSTFKD
+839 GSRQPFVPSSSTFKD

-871 DSDLDTNKGCACNT
+871 DSDQDTNKGSHCDT
-885 SARGALKM
+885 SAREALKM
-893 KATAVNGQPLDQG
+893 KATAVNGQPLEQG
-906 QGRSVHCTD
+906 QDKSVHCTD
-915 ECRALGHSDRCW
+915 ECLALGHSDSCW

-936 ADSGDNR
+936 ADSADNR
-943 TDLFIPV
+943 TNLFIPV
-950 GMEATAETEIYGS
+950 GMEAMVETEIYGTI
-963 LNRSAARKTLSTFGK
+963 NRSGRKTLSTFGK
-978 EQRDSTILVANIK
+978 EQRDSTILVANVK
-991 PYFKSQRARSPLLQE
+991 PYFKTQRALSPPLQE
-1006 CSSGSS
+1006 SPSASS
-1012 SPTKGNTPLDS
+1012 SPTKMSTPLDS
-1023 HTKGPREEV
+1023 PSKEPGQ
-1032 GRDGEGGSD
+1032 GREGGSD

-1061 PSYMACGLTPKSL
+1061 PSYLTCQVLRPKSL
-1074 SNSLIHSSEIRSG
+1074 SSSLIHSSV
-1087 IISQECVGMECV
+1087 ISQECGAMEYV
-1099 SPNQR
+1099 FDQR
-1104 DSGD
+1104 DSAN

>member
-1 MRLPV
+1 MRLSVP
-6 ICFLLFWAKARTLK
+6 IFFLLWVKALTLK

-42 AGFGPVE
+42 AGY
-49 KGTKSNF
+49 GTMERGKKSNF

-64 HLIDVDSE
+64 HLVDVDPE
-72 SGLLFTKQRIDRET
+72 SGLIFTKQRIDRET
-86 LCKRNPKCQLSMEV
+86 LCRRNPKCQLSMEV
-100 FANDKEICMIKIDV
+100 FANDKEICMIKIDIQ
-114 VDINDNSPS
+114 DINDNSPS
-123 FPSDHINIDI
+123 FPSDHVNIDI

-147 AHDSDSGQNGIKTY
+147 AHDSDSGENGIKTY

-166 DYNTFSLDLKLRGDG
+166 DYNTFSLDLKVRGDG

-225 TDSNDNSPVFD
+225 TDSNDNSPVFE
-236 KPGYMLE
+236 KSSYVIE
-243 LPENSPPGRMLID
+243 IAENSPQGKVLID
-256 VNATDQ
+256 LNATDQ

-270 VYSFSG
+270 IYSFTG
-276 YASDRVQELF
+276 YASDRIQDLF
-286 SIDPKTGVIKIQG
+286 SIDPNTGVIKVQG
-299 EIDYEDN
+299 EIDFEEN
-306 PTIEFD
+306 PIIEFD
-312 VQAMDLGPNPIPGHC
+312 VQAKDLGPNPIPGHC
-327 KISVKVLDKNDN
+327 KITVKVLDKNDN
-339 WPVISFVSVRQ
+339 SPIITFVSVRQ
-350 GAISEAAPPESVI
+350 GAISEAAPPESLI
-363 ALVRVTDKD
+363 ALVRVMDKD

-401 LTDRPLDRELKD
+401 LTDRPLDREMKD

-451 TVYVL
+451 TVYML

-477 IGQNGTVSYSISPS
+477 VGRNGTVSYSILPS

-521 TKFFEFKVQAKDAG
+521 TKSFEFKVLAKDGG
-535 SPHMEGSATVR
+535 SPHMESTSTVR
-546 VSVLDV
+546 VNVLDV
-552 NDNLPVIVLPLLIN
+552 NDNLPVIILPILLN
-566 DTVEIMVPR
+566 DTAEIPVPR
-575 NVGLGYIVT
+575 NVGIGYIIA
-584 TVRAVDQDHGESGR
+584 TVKAVDHDHGESGH
-598 LTYEIWEGNEEH
+598 LTYEITEGNDDH
-610 LFEMDPVAGEV
+610 LFEMDPVGGEV
-621 RTAHAVWEDVAPA
+621 RTTHALWEEVAPV

-659 NTGAM
+659 NTET
-664 AAGESSA
+664 AAGGGSSA
-671 SGEQQ
+671 GGEQQ
-676 HWDMSLP
+676 HWDVSLP
-683 LIITLC
+683 LIVTLC
-689 IISLMLLAVMTTI
+689 IISVMLLAVMTAI

-717 CRMAEYSNSNPPVGN
+717 CRMAEYSNPPVGK

-748 EVEERDSV
+748 EMEERDSA
-756 SRMNVVSSPSLITS
+756 SRMNV
-770 PICFDYQATSP
+770 
-781 LPLTLPRSEVMYL
+781 
-794 KTTFNS
+794 
-800 LTVPRAGCHSSFAG
+800 
-814 LTTETPTNR
+814 TE
-823 MSVIQTDNFPS
+823 NFPS
-834 EPNNV
+834 EPNYTGS
-839 ANRQPFAQSSSTFKD
+839 RQPFVQSSTFKD

-871 DSDLDTNKGCACNT
+871 DSDQDTNKGSHCDT
-885 SARGALKM
+885 SAREALKM
-893 KATAVNGQPLDQG
+893 KATAVNGQPFEQEQDK
-906 QGRSVHCTD
+906 SVHCTD

-936 ADSGDNR
+936 ADSADNR
-943 TDLFIPV
+943 TNLFIPV
-950 GMEATAETEIYGS
+950 GMDAMVETEIYGTIS
-963 LNRSAARKTLSTFGK
+963 CSSRKTLSTFGK
-978 EQRDSTILVANIK
+978 EQRDSTILVANVK
-991 PYFKSQRARSPLLQE
+991 PYLKSQRALSPPLQE
-1006 CSSGSS
+1006 SPSASS
-1012 SPTKGNTPLDS
+1012 SPTKSSLPLDLAS
-1023 HTKGPREEV
+1023 QEFKEE
-1032 GRDGEGGSD
+1032 RDGGSD

-1050 QCSPPHTELEE
+1050 QCSPLHTELEE
-1061 PSYMACGLTPKSL
+1061 PSYLTCELRPKSL
-1074 SNSLIHSSEIRSG
+1074 SSSLIHSSV
-1087 IISQECVGMECV
+1087 ISQECGGSDCALD
-1099 SPNQR
+1099 PR
-1104 DSGD
+1104 DSGN

>member
-1 MRLPV
+1 
-6 ICFLLFWAKARTLK
+6 
-20 NLNYSVPEEQGPGT
+20 
-34 VIGNIAKD
+34 
-42 AGFGPVE
+42 
-49 KGTKSNF
+49 
-56 RVLENSAP
+56 
-64 HLIDVDSE
+64 
-72 SGLLFTKQRIDRET
+72 
-86 LCKRNPKCQLSMEV
+86 
-100 FANDKEICMIKIDV
+100 
-114 VDINDNSPS
+114 
-123 FPSDHINIDI
+123 
-133 SENAAAGTRFPLTI
+133 
-147 AHDSDSGQNGIKTY
+147 
-161 QVTRD
+161 
-166 DYNTFSLDLKLRGDG
+166 
-181 TIYPELVVQ
+181 
-190 RPLDREDQSH
+190 
-200 HTLLLTAIDGG
+200 
-211 EYPRSGSM
+211 
-219 QINVRV
+219 
-225 TDSNDNSPVFD
+225 
-236 KPGYMLE
+236 
-243 LPENSPPGRMLID
+243 MLID

-451 TVYVL
+451 TVYLL

-906 QGRSVHCTD
+906 
-915 ECRALGHSDRCW
+915 EW
-927 MPKLRVGSQ
+927 KL
-936 ADSGDNR
+936 
-943 TDLFIPV
+943 
-950 GMEATAETEIYGS
+950 
-963 LNRSAARKTLSTFGK
+963 
-978 EQRDSTILVANIK
+978 
-991 PYFKSQRARSPLLQE
+991 
-1006 CSSGSS
+1006 
-1012 SPTKGNTPLDS
+1012 
-1023 HTKGPREEV
+1023 
-1032 GRDGEGGSD
+1032 
-1041 SSAYGPPDG
+1041 
-1050 QCSPPHTELEE
+1050 
-1061 PSYMACGLTPKSL
+1061 SL
-1074 SNSLIHSSEIRSG
+1074 SLTS
-1087 IISQECVGMECV
+1087 
-1099 SPNQR
+1099 
-1104 DSGD
+1104 

>member
-6 ICFLLFWAKARTLK
+6 LFFLLLWAKARTLK

-49 KGTKSNF
+49 RGKKSNF

-64 HLIDVDSE
+64 HLIDVDPE
-72 SGLLFTKQRIDRET
+72 SGLVFTKQRIDRET
-86 LCKRNPKCQLSMEV
+86 LCRRNPKCQLSMEV

-147 AHDSDSGQNGIKTY
+147 AYDSDSGQNGIKTY

-236 KPGYMLE
+236 KPAYMLE

-256 VNATDQ
+256 LNATDQ

-299 EIDYEDN
+299 EIDYEDS

-312 VQAMDLGPNPIPGHC
+312 VQAKDLGPNPIPGHC

-429 NYTKSFTVK
+429 NYTKSFPVK

-477 IGQNGTVSYSISPS
+477 IGPNGTVSYSILPS

-552 NDNLPVIVLPLLIN
+552 NDNLPVIVLPLLLN
-566 DTVEIMVPR
+566 DTAEIMVPR
-575 NVGLGYIVT
+575 NVGLGYVVT

-648 LSAVAKLIIKA
+648 LSAVAKLIIKTI
-659 NTGAM
+659 TGAM
-664 AAGESSA
+664 AGGESSA
-671 SGEQQ
+671 SEEQQ
-676 HWDMSLP
+676 RWDMSLP

-702 AVKSK
+702 AFKSK
-707 HQDKEAGNYN
+707 HHDKEAGNYN
-717 CRMAEYSNSNPPVGN
+717 CRMAEYPNSNPPVGN

-748 EVEERDSV
+748 EMEERDSV
-756 SRMNVVSSPSLITS
+756 SRMNVVSSPSLISS
-770 PICFDYQATSP
+770 PICFHYQATSP

-814 LTTETPTNR
+814 LTTETPMKR

-834 EPNNV
+834 EPNNA

-871 DSDLDTNKGCACNT
+871 DSDLDTNKGSACDT
-885 SARGALKM
+885 SAREALKM

-906 QGRSVHCTD
+906 QDRYVHCTD

-936 ADSGDNR
+936 ADSADNR
-943 TDLFIPV
+943 TNLLIAV
-950 GMEATAETEIYGS
+950 GMEATVETEIYGS
-963 LNRSAARKTLSTFGK
+963 HNRSAARKTLSTFGK

-991 PYFKSQRARSPLLQE
+991 PYFKSQRALSPQLQE
-1006 CSSGSS
+1006 CSSASS

-1050 QCSPPHTELEE
+1050 QCSPPRTELEE
-1061 PSYMACGLTPKSL
+1061 PSYLACDLRPKSL
-1074 SNSLIHSSEIRSG
+1074 SNSLIHSSEIRSV
-1087 IISQECVGMECV
+1087 IISQECGGMECT
-1099 SPNQR
+1099 SLNQR
-1104 DSGD
+1104 DSGN